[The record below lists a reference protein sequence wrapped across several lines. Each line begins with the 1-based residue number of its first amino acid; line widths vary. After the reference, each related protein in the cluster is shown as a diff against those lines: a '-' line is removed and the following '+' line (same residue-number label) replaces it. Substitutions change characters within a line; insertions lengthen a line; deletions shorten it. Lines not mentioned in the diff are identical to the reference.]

1 MGWLEGK
8 KIEMRDKISELH
20 AESVAESDIL
30 GWAEDKN
37 EVEIMDLLL
46 QMKQKVSEL
55 KELRKLT
62 LRTRVILQME
72 HLKGKNGLAL
82 NLGKNRIVK
91 ILPQNI
97 VF

>member
-72 HLKGKNGLAL
+72 HLKGNQFGRDLEL
-82 NLGKNRIVK
+82 DLELR
-91 ILPQNI
+91 
-97 VF
+97 F